1 MPYTTLTRRR
11 SPSSG
16 DSRVMGDNVAL
27 LKKFLL
33 IINFKSLI
41 LTNDCKKIPTYYYLQ
56 KSYLDQ
62 WLLKFLLI
70 INFKSLILTNDC

>member
-27 LKKFLL
+27 LKIFLL
-33 IINFKSLI
+33 IIIFKSLI
-41 LTNDCKKIPTYYYLQ
+41 LTHDC
-56 KSYLDQ
+56 
-62 WLLKFLLI
+62 
-70 INFKSLILTNDC
+70 